1 MEALKLQHYLV
12 IILILLTFASCN
24 QEDKTEIITYNTSEF
39 KEYVKNTPISLDE
52 AWKIQLNFYK
62 NNPKKMPY
70 NLYKQNSAMYFIVDK
85 YYVYTLKPLIKTK
98 PKGKLLSG
106 IWVNSITGE
115 VRYINN
121 DTIVQAESFSGWA
134 K

>member
-1 MEALKLQHYLV
+1 LEALKLQHYLV